1 MSRKYR
7 LEPLITARDVR
18 RNRALREVQA
28 KQAEL
33 AARRTER
40 DAAMRRLVEIRDQ
53 RATQQQ
59 YLVNVTL
66 SGESQANGY
75 ARVEPRI
82 LLLDAQ
88 IEQQA
93 DVVVQAE
100 QRVAAAEEEV
110 AKALAVFRNA
120 QAKLDALVEQKQR
133 WHRELERAG
142 RRAENSAA
150 QELMQYRRTATGE
163 SRYAQ

>member
-7 LEPLITARDVR
+7 LEPLITARGVR
-18 RNRALREVQA
+18 RDRALREVQA

-59 YLVNVTL
+59 YLVNVAL

-75 ARVEPRI
+75 ARVEQRI

-93 DVVVQAE
+93 DVVAQAE

-110 AKALAVFRNA
+110 ARALMAFRGA

-133 WHRELERAG
+133 WRRELERAG